1 MTKKILAVVLAV
13 FMLLVVAFP
22 VSAAVQATKVEVRG
36 SVWNQGDNLTDASW
50 NSQKFAGFYYDLK
63 NNLTTERLDF
73 LAAPDRSNPEDTI
86 RYRTGIVPV
95 DFKVYEK
102 EGLYV
107 TNTSGV
113 RATNYSVVGW
123 QAEKWVAVNPTNV
136 AKIAKLALEM
146 DKEEKRTLTTGETW
160 SLGAGYEIN
169 INAIDARTTPRQAW
183 FTLKKDGAVID
194 EGIAQAPGTSGK
206 QPAVYYKTKTILGES
221 DALLF
226 TVYVDNIF
234 SGATSDMVQFKYAWL
249 IDESTAKEIKSA
261 DQYGVFEVRG
271 TTGTI
276 NMTNKNSVSLS
287 SNSDTT
293 LMGNLKF
300 RVADNSSFLRFYPF
314 VEYTAP
320 GTYEVRGAVWN
331 EGDGTAAASW
341 NSQKFAG
348 FYYDLKNNLT
358 TERLDFLAAPGRSN
372 PEDTI
377 RYRTGIVPVDFKVYE
392 KEGLYVTNTSGVR
405 ATNYSVVGW
414 QAEKWV
420 AVNPTNV
427 AKIAKLAL
435 EMDKEEKRTL
445 TTGETWSLGA
455 GYEININAIDA
466 RTTPRQAWFTL
477 KKDGAVIDEGIAQAP
492 GTSGKQPAVYYKTK
506 TILGES
512 DALLFTVYVDNIF
525 SGATSDM
532 VQFKYAWL
540 IDESTAKEIKSADQY
555 GVFEVR
561 GTTGTIN
568 MTNKNS
574 VSLSSNSETTLMGE
588 LKFKIADNS
597 STLRFYPKIDYVV
610 GNGTTVTTGTAV
622 TTPRGT
628 VRATPGATAT
638 LTVVPTTPKPA
649 ETGVAETPKPAA
661 TTPTEPG
668 FELVFAVAGLL
679 AVAYLVLRQRK

>member
-36 SVWNQGDNLTDASW
+36 SVWNQGDNVSDASW

-63 NNLTTERLDF
+63 NNLTTESLRF
-73 LAAPDRSNPEDTI
+73 LATPGRSNLEDTI
-86 RYRTGIVPV
+86 EYKTGIVPV
-95 DFKVYEK
+95 EFKVKEK

-107 TNTSGV
+107 TNISGTA
-113 RATNYSVVGW
+113 ATTYSVVGW
-123 QAEKWVAVNPTNV
+123 QAEKWIAINPNNV

-146 DKEEKRTLTTGETW
+146 DKEEKKTLTTGETW
-160 SLGAGYEIN
+160 SLGSGYEIN

-194 EGIAQAPGTSGK
+194 EGIAQAPQGTAK

-261 DQYGVFEVRG
+261 DTYGVFEVTG
-271 TTGTI
+271 TTDNIT
-276 NMTNKNSVSLS
+276 MTNKNSVSLS
-287 SNSDTT
+287 SNSDVT

-300 RVADNSSFLRFYPF
+300 RVADNSSFIRFYPF

-320 GTYEVRGAVWN
+320 GAYEVRGAVWN
-331 EGDGTAAASW
+331 QGDGQAAASW

-358 TERLDFLAAPGRSN
+358 TESLRFLATPGRSN
-372 PEDTI
+372 LEDTI
-377 RYRTGIVPVDFKVYE
+377 EYKTGIVPVEFKVKE
-392 KEGLYVTNTSGVR
+392 KEGLYVTNISGTA
-405 ATNYSVVGW
+405 ATTYSVVGW
-414 QAEKWV
+414 QAEKWI
-420 AVNPTNV
+420 AINPNNV

-435 EMDKEEKRTL
+435 EMDKEEKKTL
-445 TTGETWSLGA
+445 TTGETWSLGS

-492 GTSGKQPAVYYKTK
+492 QGTAKQPAVYYKTK

-540 IDESTAKEIKSADQY
+540 IDESTAKEIKSADTY
-555 GVFEVR
+555 GVFEVT
-561 GTTGTIN
+561 GTTDNIT

-574 VSLSSNSETTLMGE
+574 VSLTSNSETTLMGE

-597 STLRFYPKIDYVV
+597 SVLRFYPKIDYVV
-610 GNGTTVTTGTAV
+610 GNVSTTPTGTAV

-628 VRATPGATAT
+628 VTATPGATAT
-638 LTVVPTTPKPA
+638 LTVVPTTPAPTGPGVT
-649 ETGVAETPKPAA
+649 ETGKPVA

-668 FELVFAVAGLL
+668 FELVFAIAGLL